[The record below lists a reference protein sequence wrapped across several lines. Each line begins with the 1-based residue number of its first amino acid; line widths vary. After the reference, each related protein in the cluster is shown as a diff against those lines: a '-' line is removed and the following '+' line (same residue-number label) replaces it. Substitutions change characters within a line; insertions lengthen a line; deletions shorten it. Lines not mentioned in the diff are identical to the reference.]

1 MQKTALCYL
10 RLIMALDPLEK
21 ERLRQSMALR
31 MGSFLEG
38 APAATCVS
46 GHYYEEDRSCELC
59 LRVHARDVL
68 VLKNRSG
75 RKSMAL
81 AAECALEMMRYQVA
95 DIDDL
100 PRWMDKLKELRA
112 DSENR
117 RAETE
122 AVREEQ
128 RKVSGKRVILR
139 RKATEAP
146 V

>member
-1 MQKTALCYL
+1 
-10 RLIMALDPLEK
+10 MALDPLEK
-21 ERLRQSMALR
+21 ERLRRSMALR

-38 APAATCVS
+38 APSATCVS
-46 GHYYEEDRSCELC
+46 GHYYEEDRPCELC
-59 LRVHARDVL
+59 QRVHAKDVL

-112 DSENR
+112 DADR
-117 RAETE
+117 RRQELA
-122 AVREEQ
+122 AAREEQ
-128 RKVSGKRVILR
+128 RKISGKRVILR
-139 RKATEAP
+139 RKATDAP
-146 V
+146 A